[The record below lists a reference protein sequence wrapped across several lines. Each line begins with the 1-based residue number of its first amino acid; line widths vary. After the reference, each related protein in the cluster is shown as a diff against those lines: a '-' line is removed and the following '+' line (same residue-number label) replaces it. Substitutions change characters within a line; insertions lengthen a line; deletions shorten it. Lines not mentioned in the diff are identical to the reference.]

1 MQLKPTIPARSAP
14 RRARPAR
21 GFTLV
26 ELMISI
32 TLLGVLIALVS
43 PSLGQWV
50 RSAQVRTVAQTLQNG
65 VRTAQAEALRRNRQ
79 VVFFLTDDEPGLDAE
94 ASEDGKNWVIRWI
107 PLPGDTVVSAA
118 PDNEPFVQG
127 GAVADFAGG
136 VDITGPAAICFNAL
150 GRRVAATA
158 SATGVTG
165 ADCTVDPTEPLAAFD
180 ITRSGDARPLR
191 ITVALGGQ
199 VRLCDPARTVGTTT
213 PDGCPA

>member
-1 MQLKPTIPARSAP
+1 MQLNRHAC
-14 RRARPAR
+14 RARRPRPGR

-26 ELMISI
+26 ELMIAI
-32 TLLGVLIALVS
+32 ALLAVLIALAS
-43 PSLGQWV
+43 PSLSLWI
-50 RSAQVRTVAQTLQNG
+50 RSAQVRTVAETLQNG

-94 ASEDGKNWVIRWI
+94 ASEDGSNWAIRWI
-107 PLPGDTVVSAA
+107 PLPGDTVVATA

-136 VDITGPAAICFNAL
+136 VNISGPAAICFNAL

-158 SATGVTG
+158 AVTGVTG
-165 ADCTVDPTEPLAAFD
+165 ADCTVDADEPLAAFE
-180 ITRSGDARPLR
+180 IEREGAARPLR

-199 VRLCDPARTVGTTT
+199 VRLCDPARSVGETT